1 MGGIFNVGIIFWKML
16 QTQTERS
23 TSFMFY
29 VLLHGMYVLNV
40 HCMYLHVFLVFNYF
54 M

>member
-29 VLLHGMYVLNV
+29 VLLHGMSLCAKRSLYVFTCISSL
-40 HCMYLHVFLVFNYF
+40 
-54 M
+54 